1 MANYIDSSEKE
12 QPYIKKFFSYLKF
25 ERNLSPNSI
34 EAYIADVSKLSAY
47 TASSGKYLK
56 DLSREDITEFLC
68 NLRDFGISPKSQA
81 RILSGIKCYYR
92 FLMLEDYIT
101 VDPTDLIESVK
112 LGVKLPEIL
121 SVAEIDMLMDVID
134 VSTPEG
140 QRNRAILEVLYSCG
154 LRVSELT
161 NLCISSLYLKEGYI
175 IVTGK
180 GNKQRLAPISDS
192 AIREIGNYF
201 EHRKFQSIKKGYEDY
216 LFINRIGTSLSRV
229 TIFNMIKQCCELAGI
244 KKTISPHTFRHS
256 FATHLLE
263 GGANLRAIQILLGH

>member
-1 MANYIDSSEKE
+1 
-12 QPYIKKFFSYLKF
+12 
-25 ERNLSPNSI
+25 
-34 EAYIADVSKLSAY
+34 
-47 TASSGKYLK
+47 
-56 DLSREDITEFLC
+56 
-68 NLRDFGISPKSQA
+68 
-81 RILSGIKCYYR
+81 
-92 FLMLEDYIT
+92 MLEDYIS

-134 VSTPEG
+134 VSTPVG

-180 GNKQRLAPISDS
+180 GNKQRLVPISDS

-201 EHRKFQSIKKGYEDY
+201 EHPKFHPI
-216 LFINRIGTSLSRV
+216 
-229 TIFNMIKQCCELAGI
+229 
-244 KKTISPHTFRHS
+244 
-256 FATHLLE
+256 
-263 GGANLRAIQILLGH
+263 